1 MQEIFK
7 YINYRKYLADY
18 YQEKKRSTR
27 HFSYRYFAARAGV
40 KSPVFFK
47 QVIDGERN
55 LTKVMID
62 KFITALGLNKKESVF
77 FKNLVLFNQAKSASE
92 KQECYSVLLSMMQY
106 VQEHQISGDQYAY
119 FEKWYNSAL
128 RELVCLYDFQ
138 DDFER
143 IAKTVRPQITATEVK
158 KSIRLLLRLKLIVRQ
173 KDGTYRQQDAAI
185 ISSNEMVTLSR
196 RSFNSEMLLLAR
208 DANETA
214 SRVDRNFSGI
224 TMGISKECYEVLLT
238 EMAAFRE
245 RVKTIVNQD
254 KNSSRVYQLGLHLFP
269 LCDELSSRGN
279 QDRGAG
285 YE

>member
-18 YQEKKRSTR
+18 YQEKKRSTK
-27 HFSYRYFAARAGV
+27 HFSHRYFAARAGI

-62 KFITALGLNKKESVF
+62 KFIAAIGLNKKESVF

-92 KQECYSVLLSMMQY
+92 KQECYSVMLSMMHY
-106 VQEHQISGDQYAY
+106 VQEHQLTGDQYAY

-138 DDFER
+138 DDFEQ
-143 IAKTVRPQITATEVK
+143 IGKTIRPQITATEVK
-158 KSIRLLLRLKLIVRQ
+158 KSIRLLLRLNLIVRR

-208 DANETA
+208 EANETA

-224 TMGISKECYEVLLT
+224 TMGISKESYEVLLT

-269 LCDELSSRGN
+269 LSDELSSRGN
-279 QDRGAG
+279 QSRGDG
-285 YE
+285 L